1 MAENRYNGILKRW
14 NTDIVLITANDPLKV
29 YVAHELR
36 RVLSMKKQNRVLE
49 IGCGEGELTKHL
61 VAYNKHATIDAL
73 DPSSSMLRACKKHM
87 AKYIDRLRYL
97 QGDIVEYNFAHSYD
111 AIVASQVI
119 HNFNQEDKIRA
130 FQRIYDLLTPG

>member
-1 MAENRYNGILKRW
+1 MYTK
-14 NTDIVLITANDPLKV
+14 NT
-29 YVAHELR
+29 
-36 RVLSMKKQNRVLE
+36 
-49 IGCGEGELTKHL
+49 L
-61 VAYNKHATIDAL
+61 VDAL

-87 AKYIDRLRYL
+87 AKYRDRLRYL